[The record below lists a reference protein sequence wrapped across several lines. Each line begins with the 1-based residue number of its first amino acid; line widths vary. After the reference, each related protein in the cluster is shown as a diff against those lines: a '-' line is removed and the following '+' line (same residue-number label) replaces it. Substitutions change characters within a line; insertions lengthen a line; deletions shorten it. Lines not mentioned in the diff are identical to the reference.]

1 MRAIVRRV
9 VTFCVFACCGVQCLR
24 EHEQATFCPPEPQ
37 IWSDCVQALIAESHV
52 TADDFRLICRST
64 QQIAATFEVR
74 PCAQLC
80 GES

>member
-9 VTFCVFACCGVQCLR
+9 VTFAFLRAVLFSACASMSRPRSALPNLKFV
-24 EHEQATFCPPEPQ
+24 
-37 IWSDCVQALIAESHV
+37 SDCVQALIAESHV
-52 TADDFRLICRST
+52 TADDFWLICRST